1 MVGSRQQPARAASLA
16 SLVGRTMVLNMSSD
30 AGDRGINTDELPLF
44 VASGSQRVLGDVGTV
59 YSGRARPVVM
69 SDSQLA
75 LRMEP
80 DYDATVI
87 PQRFLRPPPVSVA
100 ETGPERLP
108 GRRIDVVVSF
118 VIFAVLAMLVA
129 ALMIALAVR

>member
-1 MVGSRQQPARAASLA
+1 
-16 SLVGRTMVLNMSSD
+16 MSSD
-30 AGDRGINTDELPLF
+30 TGDRGTDTDELRLG
-44 VASGSQRVLGDVGTV
+44 VASSAQRVLGDVGSV

-75 LRMEP
+75 LRLEP

-87 PQRFLRPPPVSVA
+87 PERFLRPPRLPVA
-100 ETGPERLP
+100 EPGPERLLN
-108 GRRIDVVVSF
+108 RKIDVVVSF
-118 VIFAVLAMLVA
+118 VIFAVPALLVV